1 MKRVEIFT
9 EVKWQKSSFSEGN
22 GPQCIEL
29 GCPEGNISLR
39 ESDAPDVIVT
49 TNRAALQALF
59 LGIKTGHIVNPS

>member
-1 MKRVEIFT
+1 MKRDEIST
-9 EVKWQKSSFSEGN
+9 QVKWRKSSFSEGN

-29 GCPEGNISLR
+29 GRLDGSIALR